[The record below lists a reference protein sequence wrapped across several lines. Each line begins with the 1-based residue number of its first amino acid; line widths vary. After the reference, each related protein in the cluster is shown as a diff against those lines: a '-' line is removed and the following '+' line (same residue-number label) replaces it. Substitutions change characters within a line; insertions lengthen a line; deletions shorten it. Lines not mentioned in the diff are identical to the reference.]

1 MIPRAIITEWRHR
14 VPWKNNEQVE
24 QDLLACRV
32 LVELYSN
39 SDFASNYA
47 FRGGTALHKLYL
59 LPQARYSEDID
70 LIQINPEPIGP
81 AIQHIRKVIEPLMGK
96 PKVNQKQRN
105 NTLIFSAAS
114 EIPPEVPM
122 KLKIE
127 INCREHFNMFSFQ
140 KRIFTVAS
148 RWFTGNC
155 RLTTF
160 TIEDLLGSKL
170 RALYQR
176 KKGRDLFDIWY
187 GLTKGNADADKII
200 RAFYQCMDSVKCKVS
215 QKKYVNNLEAKISD
229 SDFRGDTDALLRPEI
244 SYDIDSAYEFVKNK
258 LIAKLK

>member
-1 MIPRAIITEWRHR
+1 MIPRAIITEWRHQ
-14 VPWKNNEQVE
+14 VPWKSNEQVE
-24 QDLLACRV
+24 QDLLICRV
-32 LVELYSN
+32 LVELYSD

-70 LIQINPEPIGP
+70 MIQINPEPIGP
-81 AIQHIRKVIEPLMGK
+81 AMQHIRKVIEPLMGK
-96 PKVNQKQRN
+96 PKVNQKQRS
-105 NTLIFSAAS
+105 NTLIFSATS

-127 INCREHFNMFSFQ
+127 INCREHFGVFTFQ
-140 KRIFTVAS
+140 KRIFAVAS
-148 RWFTGNC
+148 RWFTGDC
-155 RLTTF
+155 RVTTF

-176 KKGRDLFDIWY
+176 KKGRDLLDIWY
-187 GLTKGNADADKII
+187 GLIKGNVNTDKIVK
-200 RAFYQCMDSVKCKVS
+200 AFYRYMESVKCNVS
-215 QKKYVNNLEAKISD
+215 QKSYLRNLEAKISD
-229 SDFRGDTDALLRPEI
+229 SDFRADTDALLRPTI
-244 SYDIDSAYEFVKNK
+244 NYNVDQAYELVKDK